1 MIDKKDSNNKDV
13 VLRAVKQNGIDLRFA
28 SEELQSD
35 FEVVLEAVYQNGN
48 AFNFVHQDIRDLCD
62 TMGYKQAFKHMED
75 YVKKEKFA
83 QSFELSLQRKVE
95 SKKVIKI

>member
-1 MIDKKDSNNKDV
+1 MIDKKDSNNKDI
-13 VLRAVKQNGIDLRFA
+13 VLNAVKKNGIDLRFA

-35 FEVVLEAVYQNGN
+35 YEVVLESIYQNGS
-48 AFNFVHQDIRDLCD
+48 AFEFVHQDIRDLCE

-83 QSFELSLQRKVE
+83 QSLELSLRRKVE
-95 SKKVIKI
+95 NKKVIKI